1 MAPLCNAYLAR
12 RRVGGSRGDT
22 AMTDG
27 PAGNA
32 VLYEPDDRPPAAM
45 TIGLGTQYAFF
56 ALGGIIMVPLLVFR
70 AAGVPADVLTWAVF
84 ASILVCGLVTMTLA
98 LRVWRVGAGY
108 ILMTNTTGT
117 AIAVGVDAVAA
128 GGVALLASLVL
139 VCSLLQFALSFRLS
153 LLRRVVTPT
162 VSGVVLML
170 IPVTVMPVVFER
182 LDDVPDGAA
191 ASTVCA
197 LATLVAVGGIMV
209 KGGPKLRP
217 WAPLIGLGLGSVA
230 SAAFGLYDIERVL
243 AAGWIAV
250 PENAPGLRFDFGADF
265 LRLLP
270 AFLLV
275 FVVCTVRTTS
285 ASLAIQG
292 VSWRT
297 PRTVDFRPVQ
307 GAVAAD
313 AVGNALAGLAGT
325 VPNCVRAT
333 TVSLTELSGV
343 AARRV
348 GLAAGC
354 VLLLVAFLPKIPA
367 LVIAVPGPVI
377 AGYITVVTATIF
389 TLGMKMIV
397 ADGLDTQK
405 TLVVALSFWIGVGC
419 EYGLIFPEIIPH
431 LAGGL
436 MSSGLTAGGL
446 VAIALSGMFELTA
459 ARRRKLETELGVA
472 ALPAIRRFLEGFA
485 ANHGWSGAT
494 TERLAAAAEETL
506 LTLERD
512 GDGAAEV
519 RRRLLVVAYRE
530 GGDAMLEF
538 IAGGGDENIE
548 DRLSLLKE
556 GSTGDAVERD
566 VSLRLLR
573 HLADE
578 VRHRQYHDADFISV
592 RVVPEA
598 RT

>member
-1 MAPLCNAYLAR
+1 MEPLCNACLAR
-12 RRVGGSRGDT
+12 RRVGRPRGDK
-22 AMTDG
+22 AMTDA
-27 PAGNA
+27 PLGNA

-70 AAGVPADVLTWAVF
+70 AAEAPADELTWAVF

-117 AIAVGVDAVAA
+117 AIAVGADAVAA
-128 GGVALLASLVL
+128 GGAALLASLVL

-182 LDDVPDGAA
+182 LDDVPAGAA
-191 ASTVCA
+191 ASAVCA
-197 LATLVAVGGIMV
+197 LATVVAVAGIMV

-217 WAPLIGLGLGSVA
+217 WAPLIGLGLGSATSV
-230 SAAFGLYDIERVL
+230 AFGLYDTEGVL
-243 AAGWIAV
+243 AAGWIGV
-250 PENAPGLRFDFGADF
+250 PENSPELRFDFGADF
-265 LRLLP
+265 FRLLP

-275 FVVCTVRTTS
+275 FLVCTVRTTS

-333 TVSLTELSGV
+333 TVSLTELTGV

-348 GLAAGC
+348 GITAGS
-354 VLLLVAFLPKIPA
+354 VLVLVAFLPKIPA

-397 ADGLDTQK
+397 ADGLDTQR

-419 EYGLIFPEIIPH
+419 EYGLIFPEIIPQ

-446 VAIALSGMFELTA
+446 VAIALSGVFELTA
-459 ARRRKLETELGVA
+459 ARRRRLETELGVG
-472 ALPAIRRFLEGFA
+472 ALPAIQTFLKGFV
-485 ANHGWSGAT
+485 ANNGWGEAT
-494 TERLAAAAEETL
+494 ADRLAAAAEETL
-506 LTLERD
+506 LTLDRD
-512 GDGAAEV
+512 GDGPEKT
-519 RRRLLVVAYRE
+519 RRLLVVAYRD
-530 GGDAMLEF
+530 GRDAMLEF

-548 DRLSLLKE
+548 DRLALLKE

-566 VSLRLLR
+566 ISLRLLR
-573 HLADE
+573 HLAEE

>member
-1 MAPLCNAYLAR
+1 
-12 RRVGGSRGDT
+12 
-22 AMTDG
+22 MTQS

-45 TIGLGTQYAFF
+45 TIGLGAQYAFF
-56 ALGGIIMVPLLVFR
+56 ALGGIIMVPLLIFR
-70 AAGVPADVLTWAVF
+70 AAGAPADVLTWAVF
-84 ASILVCGLVTMTLA
+84 SSILVCGLVTVALA

-108 ILMTNTTGT
+108 ILMTNTTGA
-117 AIAVGVDAVAA
+117 AIAVGVDAVTV
-128 GGVALLASLVL
+128 GGIALLASLML
-139 VCSLLQFALSFRLS
+139 VCSLFQFALSFRLS

-191 ASTVCA
+191 ASAVCA
-197 LATLVAVGGIMV
+197 LVTLATVGGIMM
-209 KGGPKLRP
+209 KGGARLRP
-217 WAPLIGLGLGSVA
+217 WAPLIGLGLGSAA
-230 SAAFGLYDIERVL
+230 SALFGLYDIERVL
-243 AAGWIAV
+243 GAGWIGV
-250 PENAPGLRFDFGADF
+250 PETVPELRFDFGADF
-265 LRLLP
+265 FRLLP

-333 TVSLTELSGV
+333 TVSLTELTGV

-348 GLAAGC
+348 GIAAGS

-367 LVIAVPGPVI
+367 LVMAVPGPVI

-397 ADGLDTQK
+397 ADGLDTQR

-419 EYGLIFPEIIPH
+419 EYGLIFPGIMPQ

-436 MSSGLTAGGL
+436 MNSGLTAGGL
-446 VAIALSGMFELTA
+446 VAIGLSGAFELTA
-459 ARRRKLETELGVA
+459 TRRRRLEMELGVA
-472 ALPAIRRFLEGFA
+472 ALPAIRTFLESFA

-494 TERLAAAAEETL
+494 AERLAAAAEETL
-506 LTLERD
+506 LTLDRD
-512 GDGAAEV
+512 GDRQAIV

-530 GGDAMLEF
+530 SGDAMLEF

-548 DRLSLLKE
+548 DRLALLKE

>member
-1 MAPLCNAYLAR
+1 
-12 RRVGGSRGDT
+12 
-22 AMTDG
+22 MTDT
-27 PAGNA
+27 PLGNA
-32 VLYEPDDRPPAAM
+32 VLYEPDDRPPAAI

-70 AAGVPADVLTWAVF
+70 AAEAPADELTWAVF

-128 GGVALLASLVL
+128 GGVALLASLV
-139 VCSLLQFALSFRLS
+139 VVSALLQFALSFRLS

-182 LDDVPDGAA
+182 LDDVPAGAA
-191 ASTVCA
+191 ASAVCA
-197 LATLVAVGGIMV
+197 LATVAAVAGIMV
-209 KGGPKLRP
+209 KGGAKLRP
-217 WAPLIGLGLGSVA
+217 WAPLIGLGLGSAA

-243 AAGWIAV
+243 AAGWIGV

-285 ASLAIQG
+285 ASLAIQD

-348 GLAAGC
+348 GLAAGW

-472 ALPAIRRFLEGFA
+472 ALPAIRTFLEGFA

-494 TERLAAAAEETL
+494 AERLAAAAEETL

-512 GDGAAEV
+512 GDGAAEI

>member
-1 MAPLCNAYLAR
+1 
-12 RRVGGSRGDT
+12 
-22 AMTDG
+22 MTDG
-27 PAGNA
+27 TAGNA
-32 VLYEPDDRPPAAM
+32 VLYEPDDRPPAVM
-45 TIGLGTQYAFF
+45 TLGLGTQYALFV
-56 ALGGIIMVPLLVFR
+56 LGGIIMVPLLIFR
-70 AAGVPADVLTWAVF
+70 AAGAPADELTWAVF

-98 LRVWRVGAGY
+98 MRVWRVGAGY

-117 AIAVGVDAVAA
+117 AIAVAVDALAA
-128 GGVALLASLVL
+128 GGIALLASLVL

-209 KGGPKLRP
+209 KGGPKVRP

-243 AAGWIAV
+243 AAGWIGV
-250 PENAPGLRFDFGADF
+250 PESGPGLRFDFGADF

-348 GLAAGC
+348 GLAAGW

-405 TLVVALSFWIGVGC
+405 TLVVALSFWAGVGC

-494 TERLAAAAEETL
+494 AERLAAAAEETL

>member
-1 MAPLCNAYLAR
+1 
-12 RRVGGSRGDT
+12 
-22 AMTDG
+22 MTDT
-27 PAGNA
+27 PLGNA

-45 TIGLGTQYAFF
+45 TISLGTQYAFF
-56 ALGGIIMVPLLVFR
+56 ALGGIIMVPLLIFR
-70 AAGVPADVLTWAVF
+70 AAEAPADELTWAVF
-84 ASILVCGLVTMTLA
+84 ASIFVCGLVTMTLA
-98 LRVWRVGAGY
+98 LRVWRFGAGY

-128 GGVALLASLVL
+128 GGAALLASLVL

-182 LDDVPDGAA
+182 LDEVPAGAA
-191 ASTVCA
+191 ASAVCA
-197 LATLVAVGGIMV
+197 LATVVAIAGIMV
-209 KGGPKLRP
+209 KGGAKLRP
-217 WAPLIGLGLGSVA
+217 WAPMVGLGLGSATSV
-230 SAAFGLYDIERVL
+230 AFGLYDTEGVL
-243 AAGWIAV
+243 AAGWIGI
-250 PENAPGLRFDFGADF
+250 PQNAPELRFDFGADF
-265 LRLLP
+265 FRLLP

-275 FVVCTVRTTS
+275 FLVCTVRTTS

-333 TVSLTELSGV
+333 TVSLTELTGV

-348 GLAAGC
+348 GIAAGS

-397 ADGLDTQK
+397 ADGLDVQR

-431 LAGGL
+431 LVGGL

-446 VAIALSGMFELTA
+446 AAIALSAVFELTA
-459 ARRRKLETELGVA
+459 ARRRRLETELGVG
-472 ALPAIRRFLEGFA
+472 ALPAIRTFLTGFA
-485 ANHGWSGAT
+485 ANNGWGEAT
-494 TERLAAAAEETL
+494 AERFAAAAEETL

-512 GDGAAEV
+512 EGGPTEV

-548 DRLSLLKE
+548 DRLALLKE

-566 VSLRLLR
+566 ISLRLLR
-573 HLADE
+573 HLAEE
-578 VRHRQYHDADFISV
+578 VRHRQYHDADSISV
-592 RVVPEA
+592 RVVPEP